1 MLETTMSF
9 AEIVLIISG
18 LLFITKSVMQ
28 YGKRTSDWGGI
39 VKMFYKRVGMD
50 TAEYKWYRLGV
61 SCFIVGVVVR
71 IVNLTFW
78 PV

>member
-1 MLETTMSF
+1 METTMSF
-9 AEIVLIISG
+9 AEMVLIISG

-28 YGKRTSDWGGI
+28 YGKRTSDWGG
-39 VKMFYKRVGMD
+39 VAKMFYKRVGMD

>member
-9 AEIVLIISG
+9 AEMILILSG
-18 LLFITKSVMQ
+18 LLFIAKSVIQ
-28 YGKRTSDWGGI
+28 YGKRTSDWSGAI
-39 VKMFYKRVGMD
+39 KMFYKRVGMD
-50 TAEYKWYRLGV
+50 TAEYKSYRLGV
-61 SCFIVGVVVR
+61 SCFVIGVAVR

>member
-9 AEIVLIISG
+9 AEMILIVSG
-18 LLFITKSVMQ
+18 LLLITKSVMQ
-28 YGKRTSDWGGI
+28 YGKRTSDWSGV

-61 SCFIVGVVVR
+61 SCFVVGVIVR
-71 IVNLTFW
+71 VVNLIFW

>member
-1 MLETTMSF
+1 MLETTMGI
-9 AEIVLIISG
+9 AEMVLIISG

-28 YGKRTSDWGGI
+28 YGKRTSDWGGV

-61 SCFIVGVVVR
+61 SCFVIGVVVR